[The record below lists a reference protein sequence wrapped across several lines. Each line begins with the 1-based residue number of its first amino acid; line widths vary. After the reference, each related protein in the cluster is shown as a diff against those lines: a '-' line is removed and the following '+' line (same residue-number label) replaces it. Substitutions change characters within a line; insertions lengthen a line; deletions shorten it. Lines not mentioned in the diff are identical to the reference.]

1 MSNQEP
7 QYTYTKTQTRLPL
20 FIALALA
27 TGMFIGQK
35 LPRYDQ
41 YYRMLNARTGGA
53 FDEILAY
60 IDARYVDSVDTQKL
74 REEAI
79 NKLLGQLDPHTVYFT
94 AEERKAIDDD
104 MQGSFDGVG
113 IEYLMVQDTMV
124 VVQTLPG
131 GPSEKA
137 GVLGGDKIVM
147 IGETNIAGVKVSS
160 TETLKLLRGPKGTP
174 VKIGVLRGNDK
185 NLRYITVERDKIAVK
200 SVEVA
205 SMLNERTGYIKIS
218 QFNANTYQEFM
229 EGLRPLMEEKGMQDL
244 VLDLRGNPGGYLEEA
259 TELLGQIFPA
269 GKLLVYTKSRGNER
283 IDYKSEGRARFNIQ
297 NIVVLID
304 ENSASASEIVA
315 GAVQDHDRGW
325 VIGRRSFGKG
335 LVQDQYSLSD
345 QGALRI
351 TVSRYYTPSGR
362 CIQRDY
368 KNGDYDHEAERRLK
382 NGELNDATKVKQ
394 ADSSKYYTGL
404 GRIVYGGGG
413 ITPDIFIPIDS
424 SFANTYFNALRYRV
438 PQFVSKWME
447 NTDKSKFPS
456 SLAEYVKN
464 YTIDDALLDQLVAY
478 AEKDGVAR
486 NPVQL
491 TPARQELK
499 VMLKARIAKLL
510 FRDEGLYAV
519 LNDDDPAIEMAL
531 KVMRN
536 PLK

>member
-1 MSNQEP
+1 MSNQES
-7 QYTYTKTQTRLPL
+7 QSTYTKSQTWLPL

-27 TGMFIGQK
+27 IGMFIGQK

-41 YYRMLNARTGGA
+41 NFKILNSRTGGA

-60 IDARYVDSVDTQKL
+60 IDARYVDSVDTGKL

-79 NKLLGQLDPHTVYFT
+79 NKLLSNLDPHSVYFT

-137 GVLGGDKIVM
+137 GILGGDKIVM
-147 IGETNIAGVKVSS
+147 IGETNIAGIKVSS
-160 TETLKLLRGPKGTP
+160 SETLKLLRGPKGTP

-185 NLRYITVERDKIAVK
+185 NLRYFTVERDKIAVK

-205 SMLNERTGYIKIS
+205 TMLNERTGYIKIS
-218 QFNANTYQEFM
+218 QFTANTYQEFM

-244 VLDLRGNPGGYLEEA
+244 VLDLRGNPGGYMEEA

-283 IDYKSEGRARFNIQ
+283 VDYKSEGRARFNIQ
-297 NIVVLID
+297 NIAVLID

-335 LVQDQYSLSD
+335 LVQDQYPLSD
-345 QGALRI
+345 EGALRL

-382 NGELNDATKVKQ
+382 NGELNDASKVKQ

-424 SFANTYFNALRYRV
+424 SFANTYFNALRYRI

-447 NTDKSKFPS
+447 NTDKNSFPA
-456 SLAEYVKN
+456 SLSEYVKN
-464 YTIDDALLDQLVAY
+464 FSVDDAVLDQLAAY

-486 NPVQL
+486 NPAQL
-491 TPARQELK
+491 APARQELRL
-499 VMLKARIAKLL
+499 MIKARIAKLL
-510 FRDEGLYAV
+510 FRDEGLFAV

>member
-1 MSNQEP
+1 
-7 QYTYTKTQTRLPL
+7 
-20 FIALALA
+20 
-27 TGMFIGQK
+27 
-35 LPRYDQ
+35 
-41 YYRMLNARTGGA
+41 
-53 FDEILAY
+53 
-60 IDARYVDSVDTQKL
+60 
-74 REEAI
+74 
-79 NKLLGQLDPHTVYFT
+79 VYFT
-94 AEERKAIDDD
+94 AEERNAIDDD
-104 MQGSFDGVG
+104 MKGSFDGVG

-124 VVQTLPG
+124 VIQTLPG

-137 GVLGGDKIVM
+137 GILGGDKLIM

-160 TETLKLLRGPKGTP
+160 SETLKLLRGPKGTA
-174 VKIGVLRGNDK
+174 VKVGLLRGNDK
-185 NLRYITVERDKIAVK
+185 NLRFFTVERDKIAVK

-205 SMLNERTGYIKIS
+205 TMLNERTGYIKVS
-218 QFNANTYQEFM
+218 QFTANTYQEFM
-229 EGLRPLMEEKGMQDL
+229 EGLRPLMEEKNMQDL
-244 VLDLRGNPGGYLEEA
+244 VLDLRGNPGGYMEEA
-259 TELLGQIFPA
+259 TNMLGQIFPA

-297 NIVVLID
+297 SIAVLID

-335 LVQDQYSLSD
+335 LVQDQYPLSD
-345 QGALRI
+345 EGALRI
-351 TVSRYYTPSGR
+351 TVSRYFTPSGR

-368 KNGDYDHEAERRLK
+368 KNGDYAHEAERRMK

-424 SFANTYFNALRYRV
+424 SFASAYFNALRYRI

-447 NTDKSKFPS
+447 NTDKSKLPS
-456 SLAEYVKN
+456 SITEYVN
-464 YTIDDALLDQLVAY
+464 NFTVDDGILDQLVAY
-478 AEKDGVAR
+478 AEKDGIAR
-486 NPVQL
+486 NPAQL
-491 TPARQELK
+491 APARQELQL
-499 VMLKARIAKLL
+499 MLKARIAKLL

-531 KVMRN
+531 KVMRK